1 MPKYFISADC
11 LNDGQNQ
18 IKFIVSFVI
27 FIFFNFQK
35 ETSLPCVINRCQR
48 LCRHTF
54 LQLFR
59 ESKIF
64 AKPFLPVYIP
74 HLEFFDQIKKVKNLV
89 TLYFLRQMR
98 DTFIIE
104 NTK

>member
-18 IKFIVSFVI
+18 IKFFVSFVI
-27 FIFFNFQK
+27 HFFFLFQK
-35 ETSLPCVINRCQR
+35 ETSLPCVINRSQR
-48 LCRHTF
+48 LCGHTF

-59 ESKIF
+59 ESTHF

-74 HLEFFDQIKKVKNLV
+74 HLELFDQIKKVKNLV
-89 TLYFLRQMR
+89 TLSFLRQMR